1 MARAFVT
8 RSFHVFQRSNI
19 AETYSDLADMPG
31 FEEPGI
37 REAWLCAAAEGNMA
51 QVKAAFDAQHFDLD
65 GFVPQSLEKVAA
77 AAPKAEKPPA
87 KKAEKPPAK
96 KAKKPAAKKAAKAS
110 ADDKSEAKKRGRPKK
125 IVTESKPLP
134 KKAKAAKP
142 KQMGSLGSDPYG
154 VVRKPAPP
162 ISDGGK
168 RSGRNGAH
176 GPAAADIDTDAY
188 FVSPSSLPA

>member
-8 RSFHVFQRSNI
+8 RSFHIFQRSNI
-19 AETYSDLADMPG
+19 AETYPHLADMPG

-37 REAWLCAAAEGNMA
+37 PEAWLCAAADGNMA
-51 QVKAAFDAQHFDLD
+51 QVKAAFDAQRFDLD

-77 AAPKAEKPPA
+77 AAPKA
-87 KKAEKPPAK
+87 
-96 KAKKPAAKKAAKAS
+96 KKPAAEKAAKTS
-110 ADDKSEAKKRGRPKK
+110 VNDKSEPKKRGRPKK

-134 KKAKAAKP
+134 KKAKATKP
-142 KQMGSLGSDPYG
+142 KKTMGSLGADPYG

-162 ISDGGK
+162 ISDGGR
-168 RSGRNGAH
+168 RSGRNSTP
-176 GPAAADIDTDAY
+176 GPAVDDIDTDAY

>member
-8 RSFHVFQRSNI
+8 RSFHFFQRSNI
-19 AETYSDLADMPG
+19 AETYPDLADMPG

-37 REAWLCAAAEGNMA
+37 REAWLCAAAHGNMA

-65 GFVPQSLEKVAA
+65 GFVPQSLEEVAA
-77 AAPKAEKPPA
+77 AAPKA
-87 KKAEKPPAK
+87 KKVP
-96 KAKKPAAKKAAKAS
+96 AKKAAKAS
-110 ADDKSEAKKRGRPKK
+110 ADDKSEPKKRGRPKK

-142 KQMGSLGSDPYG
+142 KKAMGSLDPTDPYG

-162 ISDGGK
+162 ISDGGR
-168 RSGRNGAH
+168 RSGRNSTP
-176 GPAAADIDTDAY
+176 GPAVDDIDTDAY

>member
-8 RSFHVFQRSNI
+8 RSFHFFQRSNI
-19 AETYSDLADMPG
+19 AETYPDLADMPG

-37 REAWLCAAAEGNMA
+37 REAWLCAAAHGNMA

-65 GFVPQSLEKVAA
+65 GFVPQSLEEVAA
-77 AAPKAEKPPA
+77 AAPKAKKVPA
-87 KKAEKPPAK
+87 E
-96 KAKKPAAKKAAKAS
+96 KAKKLAAKKAAKAS
-110 ADDKSEAKKRGRPKK
+110 ADDKSEPKKRGRPKK

-134 KKAKAAKP
+134 KKAKATKP
-142 KQMGSLGSDPYG
+142 KKTMGSLGADPYG

-162 ISDGGK
+162 ISDGGR
-168 RSGRNGAH
+168 RSGRNSTP
-176 GPAAADIDTDAY
+176 GPAVDDIDTDAY

>member
-1 MARAFVT
+1 MT
-8 RSFHVFQRSNI
+8 RSFHFFQRSNI

-31 FEEPGI
+31 FEELGI

-77 AAPKAEKPPA
+77 AAPKA
-87 KKAEKPPAK
+87 
-96 KAKKPAAKKAAKAS
+96 KKPAAEKAAKAS
-110 ADDKSEAKKRGRPKK
+110 ADDKSEPKKRGRPKK

-134 KKAKAAKP
+134 KKAKATKP
-142 KQMGSLGSDPYG
+142 KKRGSLGADPYG

-162 ISDGGK
+162 ISDGGR
-168 RSGRNGAH
+168 RSGRNSTP
-176 GPAAADIDTDAY
+176 GPAVDDIDTDAY

>member
-8 RSFHVFQRSNI
+8 RSFHFFQRSNI
-19 AETYSDLADMPG
+19 AETYSHLADMPG

-37 REAWLCAAAEGNMA
+37 PEAWLCAAADGNMA
-51 QVKAAFDAQHFDLD
+51 QVKTAFDAQRFDLD

-77 AAPKAEKPPA
+77 AAPKAKKPA
-87 KKAEKPPAK
+87 AEKA
-96 KAKKPAAKKAAKAS
+96 AKKPAAKKAAKTS
-110 ADDKSEAKKRGRPKK
+110 VNDKSEPKKRGRPKK

-134 KKAKAAKP
+134 KKAKATKP
-142 KQMGSLGSDPYG
+142 KKMMGSLGADPYG

-162 ISDGGK
+162 ISDGGR
-168 RSGRNGAH
+168 RSGRNSTP
-176 GPAAADIDTDAY
+176 GPAVDDIDTDAY